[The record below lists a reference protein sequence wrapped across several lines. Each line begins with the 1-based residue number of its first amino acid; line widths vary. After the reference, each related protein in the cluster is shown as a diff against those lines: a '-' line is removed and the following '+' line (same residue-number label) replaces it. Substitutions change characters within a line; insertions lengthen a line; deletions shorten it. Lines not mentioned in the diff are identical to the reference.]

1 MGNFIPEGKIQPD
14 IKAMLDS
21 WGIARNRYEY
31 NPDLVPQR
39 MQCTYT
45 NNFSCFGYVDRNSN
59 LVILPVWISDF
70 TGCGDWFARS
80 SYFYNDRAV
89 AYFPRG
95 KEPLIDGFFLFI
107 NTKGEPINNVGYDYV
122 ESFYRKLTM
131 VMFKDGERAYINTSG
146 NVVWSEKL
154 QKTVINKR
162 FPT

>member
-1 MGNFIPEGKIQPD
+1 M
-14 IKAMLDS
+14 
-21 WGIARNRYEY
+21 
-31 NPDLVPQR
+31 
-39 MQCTYT
+39 
-45 NNFSCFGYVDRNSN
+45 
-59 LVILPVWISDF
+59 
-70 TGCGDWFARS
+70 
-80 SYFYNDRAV
+80 
-89 AYFPRG
+89 
-95 KEPLIDGFFLFI
+95 IDGFFLFI

>member
-70 TGCGDWFARS
+70 TGCEIGLLEAH
-80 SYFYNDRAV
+80 
-89 AYFPRG
+89 
-95 KEPLIDGFFLFI
+95 IFI
-107 NTKGEPINNVGYDYV
+107 MIGQLHISQEVK
-122 ESFYRKLTM
+122 SL
-131 VMFKDGERAYINTSG
+131 
-146 NVVWSEKL
+146 
-154 QKTVINKR
+154 
-162 FPT
+162 